1 MKKFGLL
8 TIIMVVA
15 LSVMPVSAATNKK
28 KKHKSKAMTADE
40 IRHYNQRRFD
50 IHNIY
55 VWGGAGYSGLVNK
68 GTSWTDGI
76 NYTGDASSKF
86 VGGGGGLLGVGYE
99 YNYKRFILSVGPEFK
114 VFSSMDRLD
123 WSDPYQYTTG
133 NAYDQIKFY
142 DLQDVRETQVIGQI
156 TLPILLGMQL
166 DKWYWKA
173 GAKIGYSAFCWYGQK
188 GTIQNTLRDP
198 LAYEDWTQ
206 DIPHYNVG
214 PVSLKQTGA
223 NPFGL
228 DVALSAE
235 IGVRLDKLLSDGWQQ
250 QNEDRDRP
258 MRMRLAVFADYGVP
272 DLSVEQKG
280 TPFAQLDAN
289 AMQTSSWQGSEWGS
303 SKLNSLLVGVKFT
316 WMLQMNKVKDEKKQN
331 GCMVLYAFDT
341 KSQRAIPSVAM
352 QIKNMA
358 TGRTYKKV
366 TGSRGML
373 VKREP
378 AGDFQI
384 SATKEG
390 YLSVENR
397 PFHHSEVNDTLSL
410 GMRPIPVFRYV
421 VTDAKTN
428 QPLAATVTFLDAAT
442 GEVVLTAQSG
452 TNGNQTTA
460 MLPVD
465 GNYNVRVEASD
476 YYAFTDAV
484 ADIDGEMTYR
494 LEPIVKKRAIVLR
507 NLFFATN
514 ETTILPESEQSLQDL
529 YELLSENPEIR
540 IRITGH
546 TDDVGSDRDNQIL
559 SEGRANSVR
568 QAMIDRGIDAS
579 RIEAEGKGESEPVA
593 TNETE
598 EGRQQNRRVEFMV
611 L

>member
-1 MKKFGLL
+1 MKKLGMIAIVLA
-8 TIIMVVA
+8 A
-15 LSVMPVSAATNKK
+15 LVSVMPVSAATNKK

-40 IRHYNQRRFD
+40 IRRYNQRRFD
-50 IHNIY
+50 IHNVY
-55 VWGGAGYSGLVNK
+55 VWGGAGYSALLHNN
-68 GTSWTDGI
+68 GTLTDGV
-76 NYTGDASSKF
+76 NYKGDFSTKL

-114 VFSSMDRLD
+114 IFSSMDTLA
-123 WSDPYQYTTG
+123 WTKPYQYTIG
-133 NAYDQIKFY
+133 NAYGQTKFY
-142 DLQDVRETQVIGQI
+142 GLQNVRETQIVGQI
-156 TLPILLGMQL
+156 TLPVLLGMQL

-173 GAKIGYSAFCWYGQK
+173 GAKIGYSVLGNYNQH
-188 GTIQNTLRDP
+188 GTVQGTLSDP
-198 LAYEDWTQ
+198 LAYEEWTQ
-206 DIPHYNVG
+206 DIPHYHVG
-214 PVSLKQTGA
+214 AESFRQKGK

-235 IGVRLDKLLSDGWQQ
+235 IGVRLDQLLSDAWQQ

-258 MRMRLAVFADYGVP
+258 MRMRLAVFADYGLP
-272 DLSVEQKG
+272 NMSVAQAG
-280 TPFAQLDAN
+280 VPFATYDASN
-289 AMQTSSWQGSEWGS
+289 MQTASWLASEWGS

-331 GCMVLYAFDT
+331 GCMVINVFDT
-341 KSQRAIPSVAM
+341 KSQHNIPSVAL
-352 QIKNMA
+352 QIKNAA
-358 TGRTYKKV
+358 TGRTYKKT
-366 TGSRGML
+366 TGSRGMF

-378 AGDFQI
+378 EGDFQI
-384 SATKEG
+384 SASKEG

-397 PFHHSEVNDTLSL
+397 PFHHSEFNDTLQL
-410 GMRPIPVFRYV
+410 GMRPVPVFRYM

-428 QPLAATVTFLDAAT
+428 RPLAATVTFMDAAT
-442 GEVVLTAQSG
+442 GQVVLTAQSG
-452 TNGNQTTA
+452 TTGNQSTA
-460 MLPVD
+460 TLPVD
-465 GNYNVRVEASD
+465 GSYNVRIEASD
-476 YYAFTDAV
+476 YYSFTDAV
-484 ADIDGEMTYR
+484 ADIDGEMTYS
-494 LEPIVKKRAIVLR
+494 LEPIIKKRAIVLR

-529 YELLSENPEIR
+529 YDLLNENPEIR

-546 TDDVGSDRDNQIL
+546 TDNVGSDRDNQIL

-579 RIEAEGKGESEPVA
+579 RIEAEGKGESEPVD
-593 TNETE
+593 TNDTE